1 MRNKLMINRRR
12 MVRVK
17 NRARKKV
24 NKNLM
29 KIKRVKKMWL
39 LMIVFQDSQRTTL

>member
-1 MRNKLMINRRR
+1 
-12 MVRVK
+12 VRVK

-39 LMIVFQDSQRTTL
+39 LMRVFQDSQRTTL